1 MVQTENMQQKKIR
14 KERINRLF
22 RRVSLGITESREEG
36 VVTKQEC
43 RTGYCIK
50 KTNRGTMS
58 E

>member
-22 RRVSLGITESREEG
+22 RRVSLGIKESREEG
-36 VVTKQEC
+36 VATKQEC
-43 RTGYCIK
+43 RTGYYIK

>member
-22 RRVSLGITESREEG
+22 RRVSLGITELREEG
-36 VVTKQEC
+36 VATKQEC

-50 KTNRGTMS
+50 KNQ
-58 E
+58 